1 MLVLTRKKHQSI
13 MVGDNIEI
21 SILDVIGDKVRIGIQ
36 APREVAVFRKEVFL
50 EIGQAPVSGLP
61 DAAESPATP
70 AAVNPESTS

>member
-50 EIGQAPVSGLP
+50 EIQAPVSELP
-61 DAAESPATP
+61 DAAEPPATQ
-70 AAVNPESTS
+70 AAANPESVS

>member
-36 APREVAVFRKEVFL
+36 APREVSVFRKEVFL
-50 EIGQAPVSGLP
+50 EIQAPVSELP
-61 DAAESPATP
+61 REPEPPVAPT
-70 AAVNPESTS
+70 AVNQEPIS

>member
-36 APREVAVFRKEVFL
+36 APREVSVFRKEVFL
-50 EIGQAPVSGLP
+50 EIQAPAGKSP
-61 DAAESPATP
+61 DGSEPPVAPATI
-70 AAVNPESTS
+70 NPESVS